1 MKRFVPF
8 LLSALL
14 LGLAGPAPA
23 EKADALKPIKIDCD
37 ECDADGITGIVTVRG
52 KVVIQR
58 GTLRIE
64 ADRGRLEESPEG
76 YQRAILQANA
86 GRKVRFRQKGD
97 GPGQQWMEGE
107 AERLEYD
114 ERSGVVKLFSQARV
128 RRTIDDRPS
137 DEAEGAFI
145 AYDSHK
151 EQFSV
156 RNTAAGDDLPGAG
169 RGTIIIQ
176 PKRRAPPAP
185 SIATTEQ
192 P

>member
-1 MKRFVPF
+1 MKRFTPF

-14 LGLAGPAPA
+14 LGGAGPASA

-37 ECDADGITGIVTVRG
+37 ECDANGITGIYTMLG
-52 KVVIQR
+52 KVVITR
-58 GTLRIE
+58 GTLKIE
-64 ADRGRLEESPEG
+64 ADRGRIEETPEG
-76 YQRAILQANA
+76 YSRAILEANP

-107 AERLEYD
+107 AERVDYD
-114 ERSGVVKLFSQARV
+114 ERSGLVKLFSKARV
-128 RRTIDDRPS
+128 QRTVDGRPS

-145 AYDSHK
+145 SYDSHQ
-151 EQFSV
+151 ELFSV
-156 RNTAAGDDLPGAG
+156 RNTTAGEDVPGAG

-176 PKRRAPPAP
+176 PKRRPPAP
-185 SIATTEQ
+185 SIATTEK

>member
-1 MKRFVPF
+1 MKRSLPF

-14 LGLAGPAPA
+14 LGMAGPAAA

-37 ECDADGITGIVTVRG
+37 ECDADGITGIVTVLG

-58 GTLRIE
+58 GTLKIE
-64 ADRGRLEESPEG
+64 ADRGRIEQSPEG
-76 YQRAILQANA
+76 YQRAVLVANA

-114 ERSGVVKLFSQARV
+114 DRSGVVKLFSQARV
-128 RRTIDDRPS
+128 RRTIDGRPS

-145 AYDSHK
+145 SYDSHK
-151 EQFSV
+151 ELFSV
-156 RNTAAGDDLPGAG
+156 RNTSTGDDQPGAG

-176 PKRRAPPAP
+176 PKRRLPPAP
-185 SIATTEQ
+185 AIATTET